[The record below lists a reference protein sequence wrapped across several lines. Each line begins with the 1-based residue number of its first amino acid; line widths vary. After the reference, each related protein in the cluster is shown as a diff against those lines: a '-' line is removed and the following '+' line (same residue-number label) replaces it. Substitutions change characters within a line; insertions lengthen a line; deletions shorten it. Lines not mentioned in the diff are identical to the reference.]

1 MYRNYPPLPPTSEKR
16 FMLFFF
22 LPRPTASWLS
32 SHPHLADAGTHREDT
47 QHGGRRPPQGTKLSA
62 FWLLRPQGSIEGRGA
77 HHLASPAAAP
87 ARPQWM
93 DLVAAQSGQSP
104 HARGSGGKPHCGG
117 GEESTIRVGAR
128 TRQRT
133 AVQQFLK
140 ACCADFFCFCL
151 LAVEDGRPTL
161 VLSSISQPL
170 IERRKGSGQL
180 WALSPEME
188 VLPSWTPTLTWS
200 VARYRACITR
210 PSQAFAA
217 STRADGVSI
226 ISCTHACAGNSDTC
240 IPRSQQRLSHPP
252 HPAWHIRPPS
262 ASPALQPGP
271 GASSSSGESISIRSI
286 CYRQYFSVLKQIQ
299 CSVSIFVVAS
309 Y

>member
-1 MYRNYPPLPPTSEKR
+1 
-16 FMLFFF
+16 
-22 LPRPTASWLS
+22 
-32 SHPHLADAGTHREDT
+32 
-47 QHGGRRPPQGTKLSA
+47 
-62 FWLLRPQGSIEGRGA
+62 
-77 HHLASPAAAP
+77 
-87 ARPQWM
+87 
-93 DLVAAQSGQSP
+93 VAAQSGQSP
-104 HARGSGGKPHCGG
+104 HARGPGGKPHRGG

-210 PSQAFAA
+210 PSQAFAGSLHRPGPTA
-217 STRADGVSI
+217 SPSSHAHTRVQATPTLASRAASSGSP
-226 ISCTHACAGNSDTC
+226 TPR
-240 IPRSQQRLSHPP
+240 IPRGIFVPRQHPP
-252 HPAWHIRPPS
+252 RCNLGQAPAARVERAFQYARFAID
-262 ASPALQPGP
+262 
-271 GASSSSGESISIRSI
+271 SISV
-286 CYRQYFSVLKQIQ
+286 Y
-299 CSVSIFVVAS
+299 
-309 Y
+309 